1 MLPWPPPF
9 QSCATLE
16 SMTSGAAEP
25 LGRDDGQAGMGAVAL
40 LSVLRRKVEG
50 TVFAQRETFL
60 IESISD
66 HIIHFLT

>member
-1 MLPWPPPF
+1 
-9 QSCATLE
+9 
-16 SMTSGAAEP
+16 MTSGAAEP

-60 IESISD
+60 IESVSD